1 MICCILQFNRVSSLQ
16 VFITAERNRASN
28 VSSESSPVI
37 AQSSAADE
45 VNVIVTQ
52 DGSSI
57 IT

>member
-1 MICCILQFNRVSSLQ
+1 MFLSLQ
-16 VFITAERNRASN
+16 VFLNTERSRASN
-28 VSSESSPVI
+28 VSSETSPVI